1 MESLSAG
8 FAGILGEVRIY
19 MALSLD
25 TPVFGALKYCTL
37 LALALGAGVAAGVLS
52 VSSKSLARTKPFL
65 PSYSI

>member
-1 MESLSAG
+1 
-8 FAGILGEVRIY
+8 

-25 TPVFGALKYCTL
+25 MPVLGALKYCTL